1 MLSTPA
7 RTRIRARVF
16 DGLKKLLGGNGGNG
30 GSDKQQ
36 NAQQRSEEEEE
47 EGEYEGGTMM
57 KLDTESGGLAE
68 DQGVFGPLVGG
79 GAAAGSTGAT
89 CERVLVW

>member
-1 MLSTPA
+1 M
-7 RTRIRARVF
+7 RVRARVF
-16 DGLKKLLGGNGGNG
+16 DGLKKLLGGNGG
-30 GSDKQQ
+30 SEKQQ
-36 NAQQRSEEEEE
+36 QQQSRTEEEEG

-79 GAAAGSTGAT
+79 GAVAG
-89 CERVLVW
+89 VM